1 MAAVMQ
7 EQARPA
13 GATGP
18 APAAAATAALMKQTP
33 AHAVVNRDLLGLMPT
48 SARRV
53 VEVGCMHGALAQA
66 FRAINPAVHYT
77 GIDIDPDYA
86 AVAQARCD
94 VALAGDIERFDS
106 AAMGQLFPSDC
117 WVFGDCLEH
126 LRDPWR
132 VIKQIR
138 QRIDADG
145 CLVTCIP
152 NAQHWSVQMRLA
164 TGLFRYEDSGLL
176 DRTHVRWF
184 TRVTMIEMFQQA
196 GWRIESGLARRLP
209 QEPPAALLDG
219 VRAIARAGGADPEQA
234 VQDAQVFQ
242 YLFKVVLA

>member
-1 MAAVMQ
+1 M
-7 EQARPA
+7 
-13 GATGP
+13 
-18 APAAAATAALMKQTP
+18 AALMTMSQTP
-33 AHAVVNRDLLGLMPT
+33 AHSVVNRDLLALMPAG
-48 SARRV
+48 ARRV

-66 FRAINPAVHYT
+66 YRQANPAAHFT

-86 AVAQARCD
+86 AVAAGACN
-94 VALAGDIERFDS
+94 VALPGDIELFDE
-106 AAMGQLFPSDC
+106 AQWARLFPSDC

-132 VIKQIR
+132 IVRTIR
-138 QRIDADG
+138 EHIDTDG

-184 TRVTMIEMFQQA
+184 TRVTLIEMFQQA
-196 GWRIESGLARRLP
+196 GWRIESGLSRRVP
-209 QEPPAALLDG
+209 QQPPQALIEG
-219 VRAIARAGGADPEQA
+219 VRAVARAGGADPEQA
-234 VQDAQVFQ
+234 EQDALVFQ
-242 YLFKVVLA
+242 YLFKVVPA

>member
-1 MAAVMQ
+1 MQ
-7 EQARPA
+7 EQLARE
-13 GATGP
+13 GAP
-18 APAAAATAALMKQTP
+18 HQAEAAPSSAALMKQTP
-33 AHAVVNRDLLGLMPT
+33 PHAVVNQDLLGLMPR

-86 AVAQARCD
+86 EVAQQRCD
-94 VALAGDIERFDS
+94 VALAGDIELFDPT
-106 AAMGQLFPSDC
+106 AFGRLFPSDC

-132 VIKQIR
+132 VIRQIR
-138 QRIDADG
+138 QQIDADG

-184 TRVTMIEMFQQA
+184 TRITMIEMFQQA
-196 GWRIESGLARRLP
+196 GWRVESGLARRVP
-209 QEPPAALLDG
+209 QEPPAALLEG

-234 VQDAQVFQ
+234 LQDAQVFQ
-242 YLFKVVLA
+242 YLFKVVPG

>member
-18 APAAAATAALMKQTP
+18 APAAAANAALMKQTP
-33 AHAVVNRDLLGLMPT
+33 AHAVVNRDLLGLMPA
-48 SARRV
+48 S
-53 VEVGCMHGALAQA
+53 ALAQA

-86 AVAQARCD
+86 AVAQQSCD
-94 VALAGDIERFDS
+94 VALGGDIERFD
-106 AAMGQLFPSDC
+106 ADAFGQLFPSDC

-132 VIKQIR
+132 VVRQIR
-138 QRIDADG
+138 QAIDADG

-184 TRVTMIEMFQQA
+184 TRVTMIEMFQQE
-196 GWRIESGLARRLP
+196 GWGVESGLARRIP

-234 VQDAQVFQ
+234 VQDALVFQ
-242 YLFKVVLA
+242 YLFKVVPA